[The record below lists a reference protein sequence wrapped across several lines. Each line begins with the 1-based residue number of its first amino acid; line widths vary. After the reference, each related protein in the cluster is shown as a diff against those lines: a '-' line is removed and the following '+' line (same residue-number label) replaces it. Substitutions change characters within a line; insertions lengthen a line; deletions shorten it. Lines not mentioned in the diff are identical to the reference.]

1 MLPPGESPGK
11 FPHPRSPASS
21 SYFIAVPG
29 QRSAR
34 PGDEDGWYL
43 MSSWLICRKC
53 ISHQKGFFSDVKLGR
68 SVLGA
73 MAAWASKMDMFD
85 HNVNLVWVMFC

>member
-11 FPHPRSPASS
+11 FPTRVHRLHHL
-21 SYFIAVPG
+21 IAVP
-29 QRSAR
+29 RAAECTPS
-34 PGDEDGWYL
+34 DEDGWYL

>member
-1 MLPPGESPGK
+1 MLPPGESPGI
-11 FPHPRSPASS
+11 PTRVHRLHHL
-21 SYFIAVPG
+21 IAVPG

>member
-1 MLPPGESPGK
+1 
-11 FPHPRSPASS
+11 
-21 SYFIAVPG
+21 
-29 QRSAR
+29 
-34 PGDEDGWYL
+34 

>member
-1 MLPPGESPGK
+1 MVSNVIMADL
-11 FPHPRSPASS
+11 
-21 SYFIAVPG
+21 
-29 QRSAR
+29 
-34 PGDEDGWYL
+34 
-43 MSSWLICRKC
+43 
-53 ISHQKGFFSDVKLGR
+53 QKMHFAPKGFFFSDVKLGR

>member
-1 MLPPGESPGK
+1 MIERHHGRFAENA
-11 FPHPRSPASS
+11 FRT
-21 SYFIAVPG
+21 
-29 QRSAR
+29 
-34 PGDEDGWYL
+34 
-43 MSSWLICRKC
+43 
-53 ISHQKGFFSDVKLGR
+53 KGIFFRHVKLGR